1 PRLLRPR
8 PDGPAHLPGGVDA
21 GVRDRRRRDPAL
33 RRVRGLTMDTPLE
46 FPAAPAPLPWL
57 WRAISSLGFLRRLV
71 GIPEERAGASRPA
84 RAPASFDW
92 DGPDTSLTQAELE
105 VLK

>member
-1 PRLLRPR
+1 
-8 PDGPAHLPGGVDA
+8 
-21 GVRDRRRRDPAL
+21 
-33 RRVRGLTMDTPLE
+33 MDTPLE

-57 WRAISSLGFLRRLV
+57 WRAISSLGFLRRLM
-71 GIPEERAGASRPA
+71 GIPEERTGASSAA
-84 RAPASFDW
+84 RAPASARSFDW